1 MQNEERV
8 CVSVVVPAYNCK
20 RTIEAAV
27 SSVLAQTYPHFEILV
42 VDDCSTDGTA
52 DCLRRLQQQ
61 DPRIK
66 VLRNPVNSGVSFSR
80 NNGVRHASCD
90 WIAFLDGDDLW
101 KEQKLARQMEKVRR
115 QNADI
120 VYTAYD
126 FIGEKDR
133 ELDLVFHV
141 PKQVT
146 YRELLKQNVMSCS
159 GILLRKSLLETYQM
173 ENDTVHEDYLE
184 WLRLLRAGAK
194 AVGIDEPLHTVRVL
208 QEASKSSNKLRSAV
222 MNYKTYRHLG
232 HWTGDPQLYRSR
244 ETVEEWKRD
253 RDPIKR
259 MRERLIASGHM
270 KEAELDKIEAE
281 AKAAAEAAA

>member
-1 MQNEERV
+1 MRAATG
-8 CVSVVVPAYNCK
+8 SPFWTA
-20 RTIEAAV
+20 TICGRNR
-27 SSVLAQTYPHFEILV
+27 SSR
-42 VDDCSTDGTA
+42 DRW
-52 DCLRRLQQQ
+52 RR
-61 DPRIK
+61 
-66 VLRNPVNSGVSFSR
+66 SG
-80 NNGVRHASCD
+80 
-90 WIAFLDGDDLW
+90 
-101 KEQKLARQMEKVRR
+101 R

-232 HWTGDPQLYRSR
+232 LSPVTAGYYMTHYTVRGLKKYGAIRSKDRQKRAGTG
-244 ETVEEWKRD
+244 
-253 RDPIKR
+253 
-259 MRERLIASGHM
+259 
-270 KEAELDKIEAE
+270 
-281 AKAAAEAAA
+281 